1 MGPPEGAKDGST
13 DSTACGLRMTGSVV
27 LLFVWGATTRRA
39 NRSRMATA
47 GGRRPPLPAPCAV
60 CMGGLWPPAR
70 SGTAFPSVIP
80 SALFVI
86 LSVLFVILSEAKN
99 P

>member
-1 MGPPEGAKDGST
+1 MFFIKAEGGGDFA
-13 DSTACGLRMTGSVV
+13 
-27 LLFVWGATTRRA
+27 RRA
-39 NRSRMATA
+39 NELRMATA

-60 CMGGLWPPAR
+60 CRGGLWPPAR

-86 LSVLFVILSEAKN
+86 LREAKN

>member
-1 MGPPEGAKDGST
+1 MFFIKAEGGGDFA
-13 DSTACGLRMTGSVV
+13 
-27 LLFVWGATTRRA
+27 RRA
-39 NRSRMATA
+39 NELRMATA

-60 CMGGLWPPAR
+60 CRGGLWPPAR

-86 LSVLFVILSEAKN
+86 LSEAKN